1 MLGAGSK
8 VDGLSHC
15 RRAAWLLLA
24 LPVLPV
30 SAMDAGLND
39 ETATPEA
46 TAESARDHSEISQ
59 VVYVY
64 GSRETYR
71 ESKSHSA
78 TRTPTPLEELPQ
90 SVFVITRDVIDDQAM
105 LGLGDLVRY
114 VPGVSM
120 GQGEGHRDAPVFRG
134 NLTTSDFFVDG
145 MRDDLQYLRD
155 LYNVER
161 VDVLK
166 GPSALVFGRG
176 TGGGA
181 LNRVMKPADG
191 ERVRAL
197 DLMVGM
203 YGQSRIAMDVGDTLG
218 ARSGARLNV
227 VVEETD
233 GFRDAMHLS
242 RRGISPA
249 WRTEFS
255 NGTRLELFGEYFE
268 DQRTVDRGV
277 PAESGRPWMGS
288 TTQFFGNPA
297 LSESTIEVR
306 SGRGVLTHAL
316 TDDVTLR
323 ATVSYGDYEKYY
335 SNVYPGGS
343 VDSLGQRSQ
352 ISAYQSATQRTN
364 LLGQWD
370 LLWQSNWGGQEQT
383 TLLGFETGRQQSRNL
398 RINASSAIFSL
409 LDRGQTFNPDFSN
422 VPALNNFNDLD
433 TVAIL
438 LQNQWSLTP
447 TIHLVTGLRWDHF
460 DLIFDDLRAGSVDYD
475 REDEFVSPKAGLVW
489 EALPGLSLYG
499 AWGEAY
505 LPQSGEQ
512 FNVLDFSRAAL
523 QPEKFENYE
532 IGLRWQPSSAW
543 LLSAAVYQL
552 DRTNT
557 RAPGEVAGVT
567 VLTGSQRAQGLEMG
581 LQGELRS
588 GWHMIGAM
596 AWQTSKITRNTE
608 AAPSGRESPLVPR
621 FSASLW
627 SRVAIAPQFD
637 VALGVI
643 HQDEQFASITNDVVL
658 PRYTRLDAALFY
670 DVSEYLK
677 LQLNVENLTD
687 EAYWFTAHNDNNI
700 TPGSGVLARLTL
712 SSRF

>member
-1 MLGAGSK
+1 MLGAGSG
-8 VDGLSHC
+8 VGGTGWC
-15 RRAAWLLLA
+15 QWAA
-24 LPVLPV
+24 LPLVGLAVLSV
-30 SAMDAGLND
+30 TAMGAGLD
-39 ETATPEA
+39 EDTATREA
-46 TAESARDHSEISQ
+46 AAETVSEHSEISQ

-64 GSRETYR
+64 GSREAYR
-71 ESKSHSA
+71 KSNSHSA
-78 TRTPTPLEELPQ
+78 TRTPTPLDELPQ

-145 MRDDLQYLRD
+145 VRDDLQYLRD
-155 LYNVER
+155 LYNVDR

-181 LNRVMKPADG
+181 LNRVMKSADG

-218 ARSGARLNV
+218 SRSGARLNV

-233 GFRDAMHLS
+233 GFRDAMHIS
-242 RRGISPA
+242 RRGMAPA

-255 NGTRLELFGEYFE
+255 NGTSLEVSGEYFE

-277 PAESGRPWMGS
+277 PSESGRPWMGS
-288 TTQFFGNPA
+288 STQFFGNPA
-297 LSESTIEVR
+297 LSKSAIEVR
-306 SGRGVLTHAL
+306 SGRGVLTHVF

-323 ATVSYGDYEKYY
+323 ATLSYGDYEKHY
-335 SNVYPGGS
+335 SNVYPGGA
-343 VDSLGQRSQ
+343 VDSLGQQSR

-370 LLWQSNWGGQEQT
+370 LLWQSRWGGQQQT
-383 TLLGFETGRQQSRNL
+383 TLLGFEVGRQQSQNL
-398 RINASSAIFSL
+398 RINASSAMFSL
-409 LDRGQTFNPDFSN
+409 SDRGQTFTPDFSN
-422 VPALNNFNDLD
+422 LPTLNNRNDLD
-433 TVAIL
+433 TVAVL

-447 TIHLVTGLRWDHF
+447 TIHLVTGLRWDRF

-475 REDEFVSPKAGLVW
+475 RQDEFVSPKAGLMW

-499 AWGEAY
+499 AWGQAY

-512 FNVLDFSRAAL
+512 FNVLDVSRVAL

-532 IGLRWQPSSAW
+532 LGLRWQPSSAW

-552 DRTNT
+552 DRTHT

-567 VLTGSQRAQGLEMG
+567 VLTGSQRAQGVELA

-588 GWHMIGAM
+588 GWHVIGAM
-596 AWQTSKITRNTE
+596 AWQTSKIVSATE
-608 AAPSGRESPLVPR
+608 AAPAGRESPLVPG

-627 SRVAIAPQFD
+627 SRVAMAPQLDIAF
-637 VALGVI
+637 GVI
-643 HQDEQFASITNDVVL
+643 HQDEQFASITNNVVL
-658 PRYTRLDAALFY
+658 PRYIRLDAALFY
-670 DVSEYLK
+670 DVSESLK

-687 EAYWFTAHNDNNI
+687 ERYWFTAHNDNNI
-700 TPGSGVLARLTL
+700 TPGAGVLARLTI